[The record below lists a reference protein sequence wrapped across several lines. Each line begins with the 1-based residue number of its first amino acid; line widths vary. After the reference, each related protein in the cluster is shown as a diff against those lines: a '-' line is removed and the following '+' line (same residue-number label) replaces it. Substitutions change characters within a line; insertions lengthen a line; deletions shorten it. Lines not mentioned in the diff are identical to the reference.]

1 MKRSNIKIG
10 TKLRCLKAYAG
21 HLTKDNIYVVEDI
34 KNGSYFIRCSQDVNC
49 GNKKGTH
56 PIDNM
61 NHFTTINPKLPLLT
75 KTI

>member
-10 TKLRCLKAYAG
+10 TKLRCIKAFEG

-34 KNGSYFIRCSQDVNC
+34 KNDLCFIRCDQDVNS

-56 PIDNM
+56 SIDNM
-61 NHFTTINPKLPLLT
+61 NNFTTINPKLPLLT

>member
-1 MKRSNIKIG
+1 MKRYNIKIG
-10 TKLRCLKAYAG
+10 TKLRCLKAFNG
-21 HLTKDNIYVVEDI
+21 HLTKDNIYVVEVI
-34 KNGSYFIRCSQDVNC
+34 KNNLCFIRCDQDVKC
-49 GNKKGTH
+49 ANKKGTH